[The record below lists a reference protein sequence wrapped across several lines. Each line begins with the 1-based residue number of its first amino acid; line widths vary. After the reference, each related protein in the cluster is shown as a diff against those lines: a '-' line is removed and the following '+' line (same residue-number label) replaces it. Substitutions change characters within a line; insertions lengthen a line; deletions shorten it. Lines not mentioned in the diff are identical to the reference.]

1 MRKKTTK
8 YYFFNSIV
16 KNPAMNYLFCFSK
29 RAFKQ
34 NKQQLK
40 LKKKPLNIKKSKK
53 KLEIIQHLREY
64 KRSIYIYVILN
75 Q

>member
-1 MRKKTTK
+1 
-8 YYFFNSIV
+8 
-16 KNPAMNYLFCFSK
+16 MNYLFCFSK

-40 LKKKPLNIKKSKK
+40 IKQRRLNIKKSKK

-64 KRSIYIYVILN
+64 KHRIHINVTLN